1 MKKIKISLIGYGYWG
16 PNVAKN
22 IHSNGNMEL
31 CSICDYNER
40 RLNMA
45 KLIYLE
51 QTSYELDYK
60 KILLNPEIDAV
71 AIVIETSGHFKLA
84 KEALLSGKHVYIEKP
99 FTDTVAEAEELK
111 ELADSLGLIIHVDH
125 IMIYHPVI
133 RRIKEMFD
141 RGELGDILYFD
152 SMRMNLGQIK
162 KDVSAMW
169 DLSIHDLSIVDYI
182 TNGKLPTYVNAIG
195 EKHYNPKESLCH
207 LSLKYDN
214 FLAHMQSSWIS
225 PLKERRIVLAGT
237 LKMVVYDDMKEVQK
251 LMIYDKGVDVI
262 SGDGDSM
269 EYPEYAVET
278 REGDLHVPYIKQEDA
293 LYNSLEHFRNC
304 LISGLP
310 SISGA
315 NQAIRLQ
322 KILETADKKM
332 KEVNKYEI

>member
-1 MKKIKISLIGYGYWG
+1 MKKTKISLIGFGYWG

-22 IHSNGNMEL
+22 IYKNNDMEL
-31 CSICDYNER
+31 SSICDHQES
-40 RLNMA
+40 RLKVA
-45 KLIYLE
+45 RLVYIE
-51 QTSYELDYK
+51 QTSYELNYK
-60 KILLNPEIDAV
+60 KILLDPEIDAV
-71 AIVIETSGHFKLA
+71 AIAVETSGHFKLT

-99 FTDTVAEAEELK
+99 FTNTVTEAEELK
-111 ELADSLGLIIHVDH
+111 ELADSLNLIIHVDH

-133 RRIKEMFD
+133 KRIKNIFD
-141 RGELGDILYFD
+141 SGELGDILYFD

-207 LSLKYDN
+207 LSLKYGN

-237 LKMVVYDDMKEVQK
+237 LKMVVYDDMKSVQK

-262 SGDGDSM
+262 NGDDMS
-269 EYPEYAVET
+269 YSEYAVKT
-278 REGDLHVPYIKQEDA
+278 REGDVHAPYIEQEDA
-293 LYNSLEHFRNC
+293 LFNSLEHFRSC

-310 SISGA
+310 SISGT

-322 KILETADKKM
+322 KILEAADKKM
-332 KEVNKYEI
+332 NEVCDYEI

>member
-1 MKKIKISLIGYGYWG
+1 MKKTRISLIGFGYWG

-22 IHSNGNMEL
+22 IYNNNDMVL
-31 CSICDYNER
+31 YSICDYQES
-40 RLNMA
+40 RLKIA
-45 KLIYLE
+45 RSIYIE
-51 QTSYELDYK
+51 QTCYELDYK
-60 KILLNPEIDAV
+60 KILSDPEIDAV
-71 AIVIETSGHFKLA
+71 AIAVETSGHFNLT

-133 RRIKEMFD
+133 RKIKEMFD
-141 RGELGDILYFD
+141 SGELGDILYFD

-182 TNGKLPTYVNAIG
+182 TNGKLPTYINAIG
-195 EKHYNPKESLCH
+195 EKHYNPRESLCH
-207 LSLKYDN
+207 LSLKYGN

-225 PLKERRIVLAGT
+225 PLKERRIVFGCT

-251 LMIYDKGVDVI
+251 LMIYDKGVNVI
-262 SGDGDSM
+262 SGDNL

-278 REGDLHVPYIKQEDA
+278 REGDMHAPYIKQEDA

-310 SISGA
+310 SISDA
-315 NQAIRLQ
+315 SQAIRLQ
-322 KILETADKKM
+322 KILEIADKEMNK
-332 KEVNKYEI
+332 VHKYEI